1 MNNLEKMAGNV
12 SSGLNGQNLT
22 GTPHPLPKMS
32 YDSPLHD
39 SGFISPPTMV
49 RFETETPCH
58 YFLRGQ
64 VKWSSTPL
72 PVNED
77 TTTPLFK
84 SSSSP
89 SITTTNTPL
98 NIEVID
104 FQKRLDNFDNGLQD
118 DGSHESD
125 SGFES
130 LINSTA
136 ENSVEVNSSLWGLKD
151 DGKKENF
158 ANFGGIYHREEEPNY
173 HREEEP
179 LSRLGAIPKRRS
191 PRQIAMGNKID
202 GIERLTRIKS
212 GKRNLNIDQE
222 ADKLLVGNKN
232 RFSIPDL
239 EKYNSKKNLVKSS
252 IHVSKEGRETCDI
265 LRYLYERNI
274 SEVLGN
280 VFKHLAPRDLCR
292 VAQVSQLWNLALNF
306 IKVHDERRLNFV
318 AIMRVDRENI
328 GEKLALRSK
337 LGSPRRVMQEVAN
350 INFLSPNTGKRDRN
364 PSISAIVS
372 PSKIRHMLFM
382 DEARKLSPGER
393 LVHCPLCTSPSRV
406 TLAQNFS
413 QSGSSLNL
421 QTIQRAQ
428 CSSPKCNFEFCPHC
442 QCEDHSGRSCRVT
455 RTGSSK
461 VPKSGAVT
469 SKKSKARLR
478 RL

>member
-1 MNNLEKMAGNV
+1 MNNLERMAGNV
-12 SSGLNGQNLT
+12 PSGLNGQNLT
-22 GTPHPLPKMS
+22 GTPNPLPKMS
-32 YDSPLHD
+32 FDSPLHD
-39 SGFISPPTMV
+39 SGFISPPTLA

-72 PVNED
+72 PVTED
-77 TTTPLFK
+77 TNTPLFK
-84 SSSSP
+84 CSSSP

-136 ENSVEVNSSLWGLKD
+136 ENSEAEASSSLWGLKD
-151 DGKKENF
+151 DGKRENF
-158 ANFGGIYHREEEPNY
+158 AHFGGICRREEEPM
-173 HREEEP
+173 
-179 LSRLGAIPKRRS
+179 SRLGAIPKRRS

-202 GIERLTRIKS
+202 GIERLTRIKT

-222 ADKLLVGNKN
+222 ADKLLADNKN
-232 RFSIPDL
+232 RFSVPDL
-239 EKYNSKKNLVKSS
+239 EKYNSRKNLVKSS

-280 VFKHLAPRDLCR
+280 VFKYLAPRDLCR

-364 PSISAIVS
+364 SSISAFVS
-372 PSKIRHMLFM
+372 PSKIRHKLFM

-406 TLAQNFS
+406 TLAQNLS
-413 QSGSSLNL
+413 QSGSSQNL

-461 VPKSGAVT
+461 APKSGAVT